1 MPDGSIKPAA
11 YFAGQPNS
19 MPISE
24 LFKIKGGKIRDIMA
38 VGVVNKYR
46 SDSGW
51 KQRPS
56 E

>member
-1 MPDGSIKPAA
+1 
-11 YFAGQPNS
+11 

-38 VGVVNKYR
+38 VGVINKYK

-51 KQRPS
+51 K
-56 E
+56 